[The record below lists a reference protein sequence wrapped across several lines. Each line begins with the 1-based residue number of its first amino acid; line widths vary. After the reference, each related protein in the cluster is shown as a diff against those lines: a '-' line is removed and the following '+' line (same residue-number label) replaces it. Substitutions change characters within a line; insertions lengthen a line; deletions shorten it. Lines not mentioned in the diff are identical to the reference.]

1 MNIIAIKR
9 KSDGKSCYHLVV
21 ALFAINYLYC
31 HDFIANRRDFYCI

>member
-21 ALFAINYLYC
+21 ALFAINTDRFSDATEISVIY
-31 HDFIANRRDFYCI
+31 RV